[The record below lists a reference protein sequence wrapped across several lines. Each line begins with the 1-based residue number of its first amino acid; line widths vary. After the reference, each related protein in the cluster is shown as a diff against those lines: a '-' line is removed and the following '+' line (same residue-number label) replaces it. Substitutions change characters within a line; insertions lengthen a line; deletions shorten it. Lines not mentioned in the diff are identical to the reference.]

1 MKIEK
6 KTMAKIVLGVTSSVS
21 LYKACEVLRGFQK
34 AGHEVQV
41 IMTRNAAKLVSPLL
55 FNSLSGHRTI
65 IELFDEDHP
74 WSVAHIALAK
84 EAALLV
90 VAPATA
96 NIIAKFAAGVADDF
110 LSTFYLAVGAPV
122 LIAPAMNEAMFL
134 HPQTRD
140 NVTRLRRRGV
150 EFVEPAKGHLAC
162 GDEGWGRLAE
172 PDEIVR
178 RGLELLKEKV
188 SLAGRTVLVTA
199 GPTREYLDPVRYL
212 SNRSSG
218 KMGYEVAREALLRGA
233 RVILV
238 SGPTHEIPPAGAELI
253 RADAAAEM
261 EREVLK
267 RFPKSDIVVMAAA
280 VADFSFAAR
289 ADRKI
294 KKQALPEDLKLVPT
308 RDILKTLGERKKG
321 QFLVGF
327 AAETDDVKANAL
339 KKIKSK
345 RLDLIVANDVSKQ
358 GLGFDADDNQAL
370 LIDARGRVT
379 EAPRMS
385 KRELSRVIWDAIEAS
400 LGSKR

>member
-1 MKIEK
+1 
-6 KTMAKIVLGVTSSVS
+6 
-21 LYKACEVLRGFQK
+21 
-34 AGHEVQV
+34 
-41 IMTRNAAKLVSPLL
+41 
-55 FNSLSGHRTI
+55 
-65 IELFDEDHP
+65 
-74 WSVAHIALAK
+74 VAHIALAK

-96 NIIAKFAAGVADDF
+96 NIIAKFAAGLADDF
-110 LSTFYLAVGAPV
+110 LSTFFLAVGAPV

-140 NVTRLRRRGV
+140 NVAKLRTRGLV
-150 EFVEPAKGHLAC
+150 FVEPGKGRLAC

-172 PDEIVR
+172 PEEIVR
-178 RGLELLKEKV
+178 RGLELLNESV
-188 SLAGRTVLVTA
+188 SLSGRTVLVTA

-218 KMGYEVAREALLRGA
+218 KMGYELAREALKRGA

-238 SGPTHEIPPAGAELI
+238 SGPTAEIPPAGAELI
-253 RADAAAEM
+253 RTETAAEM
-261 EREVLK
+261 EREILT
-267 RFPKSDIVVMAAA
+267 RFQRSDIVVMAAA
-280 VADFSFAAR
+280 VADFAFAAR

-294 KKQALPEDLKLVPT
+294 KKEALPDELKLVPT
-308 RDILKTLGERKKG
+308 RDILQILGERKKG
-321 QFLVGF
+321 QVLVGF
-327 AAETDDVKANAL
+327 AAETDDVKANAV

-345 RLDLIVANDVSKQ
+345 RLDLIVANDVSKP

-385 KRELSRVIWDAIEAS
+385 KREMSRVIWNAIEAS
-400 LGSKR
+400 LGPKRR